1 MKSNKNMEKLWIVAN
16 KLRGAFEVTELYKV
30 MLYGLLFKY
39 FELKK
44 EEFGFSDE
52 KFSLRYLS
60 LTYGKLVDSK
70 NLLEYVSAVEKELRI
85 EDGVLKES
93 LNSAIEKADAENIR
107 IIFEEVNSLDVEDE
121 IEIYN
126 IAKMILDRMTV
137 YSRGRGIG
145 EYCRA
150 ESLPK
155 IVEAL
160 IDIKDDMSV
169 YDACCGTGILVNSVA
184 NGKGKVFAQD
194 INVSIIGIAAI
205 MTIISGNKIGAVKC
219 GDSLY
224 NPIEQNGKYDRIIF
238 EPPLG
243 GKYSKE
249 YIMSVPSQ
257 NCMYEH
263 TSDSRYLFI
272 RHALASLKDGG
283 IAAIL
288 VPMGALFSSGST
300 GSIRQK
306 LVDDNY
312 IDAIIEFPNG
322 MMMPYTAIPTA
333 LMIIRKNKI
342 NDDIVMI
349 NSKDFFEKKS
359 KAMTISDENVQRIAE
374 IYHNREVIERVSNSI
389 TKETAAENGYNL
401 CTTQYVTLKASE
413 GIIIEDNKKFIEN
426 YAELLQRL
434 KNIDKELDEVRSRF
448 VKED

>member
-1 MKSNKNMEKLWIVAN
+1 MKIKKMEKLWIVAN

-30 MLYGLLFKY
+30 MIYGLLFKY
-39 FELKK
+39 LDLKK
-44 EEFGFSDE
+44 EVFSFYDE
-52 KFSLRYLS
+52 KFSLGYLS

-70 NLLEYVSAVEKELRI
+70 GLLEYVSAVEKEFRI
-85 EDGVLKES
+85 EEGVLKES
-93 LNSAIEKADAENIR
+93 LDSAIEKADAENVR

-126 IAKMILDRMTV
+126 IAKILLDRMVT
-137 YSRGRGIG
+137 YSGGRGSG

-150 ESLPK
+150 ESFPK

-160 IDIKDDMSV
+160 IDVEEDMSV

-184 NGKGKVFAQD
+184 DGKGIVFAQD
-194 INVSIIGIAAI
+194 TNVSIIGIAAI
-205 MTIISGNKIGAVKC
+205 MTILSGNKIGAVKC
-219 GDSLY
+219 ADSLY
-224 NPIEQNGKYDRIIF
+224 NPIEQNEKYDRIIF
-238 EPPLG
+238 EPPFVG
-243 GKYSKE
+243 TYSKE
-249 YIMSVPSQ
+249 YIMNIPSD

-272 RHALASLKDGG
+272 RHALASLKDDG

-312 IDAIIEFPNG
+312 IETIIEFPNG
-322 MMMPYTAIPTA
+322 MMMPYTVIPAA
-333 LMIIRKNKI
+333 LVILRKNKI

-359 KAMTISDENVQRIAE
+359 RAVTISDENVQRITE
-374 IYHNREVIERVSNSI
+374 IYCNREVIEGVSNTI
-389 TKETAAENGYNL
+389 TKKTAAENGYNL

-413 GIIIEDNKKFIEN
+413 GIVVEDNKKFIEN
-426 YAELLQRL
+426 YEELLQRL
-434 KNIDKELDEVRSRF
+434 ENIDKELDEVRSRF
-448 VKED
+448 VKEA